1 MILGTKKNPHLVDTL
16 VMANLGYWQ
25 MKVSPGV
32 WYLQLAPGRS
42 SDLYILQDGQEMHLT
57 KRITIDYLRG
67 KPVHLGVVKKKGKE
81 HERLLIPSDDDDSSR
96 KQVAFCLLIIKFF
109 LFL

>member
-1 MILGTKKNPHLVDTL
+1 
-16 VMANLGYWQ
+16 
-25 MKVSPGV
+25 
-32 WYLQLAPGRS
+32 
-42 SDLYILQDGQEMHLT
+42 MHLT

-96 KQVAFCLLIIKFF
+96 KQVTAPRRVGISKYFEMASISIGGNGQSKNYCNALKWTDSTQMAPDYGFSMRYGYI
-109 LFL
+109 